1 MDSAALLSR
10 QIMDITSLFDNSG
23 LIDTQLH
30 SFVTF
35 SKNRL
40 YPSQNNQITLL
51 VRYGM
56 SEKSLR

>member
-1 MDSAALLSR
+1 MDSAAVTVP

-40 YPSQNNQITLL
+40 YPSQNNQITL
-51 VRYGM
+51 
-56 SEKSLR
+56 SFHHSCKAKCKE